1 MLFHILG
8 IIFIILV
15 AFFLGCIWQNH
26 QINKRMNALTSEI
39 NHFILYSEH
48 LDESL
53 AEGSLH
59 TLSNQIR
66 QLEAQLLHERR
77 AAILREED
85 FTKFTENM
93 AHQMKTVLTAAQL
106 HLDLTLAHA
115 SDSKE
120 LESLGKLQEDLQRL
134 TDELNWILKSSQ
146 LADKKVAMHFEDF
159 KTNDLL
165 SECLQQL
172 DSVASK
178 RCVFISYDLSEHLMI
193 HGDYFWLLQAIENVL
208 KNAIEHSPENGTVTV
223 SVKDLKK
230 EIQIC
235 IKDAGSGIATEELP
249 CLFKRYHRGNY
260 SKSGYGIGLHM
271 AADIIKAH
279 HGTITAGNNLDKGAY
294 FIIAL
299 PQMNGSAIYT

>member
-8 IIFIILV
+8 IIFIIMA
-15 AFFLGCIWQNH
+15 AFLLGCICQDYRITR
-26 QINKRMNALTSEI
+26 QMNALTSEI

-53 AEGSLH
+53 KEGSLC

-66 QLEAQLLHERR
+66 QLEAQLLHERKS
-77 AAILREED
+77 AILREED

-93 AHQMKTVLTAAQL
+93 AHQMKTALTAAQL
-106 HLDLTLAHA
+106 HLDLALAHT

-120 LESLGKLQEDLQRL
+120 LENLGKLQEDLQRL
-134 TDELNWILKSSQ
+134 TNELNWILKSGQ
-146 LADKKVAMHFEDF
+146 LADKKVPMHFEDF
-159 KTNDLL
+159 MLNHLL
-165 SECLQQL
+165 SESVRQL
-172 DSVASK
+172 GSIAAK
-178 RCVFISYDLSEHLMI
+178 RCVSVFFDSLDGLMI
-193 HGDYFWLLQAIENVL
+193 HGDYFWLLQATENIL
-208 KNAIEHSPENGTVTV
+208 KNAIEHSPENSTVTV

-235 IKDAGSGIATEELP
+235 IKDSGSGIATEELP
-249 CLFKRYHRGNY
+249 FLFQRYHRGNY

-279 HGTITAGNNLDKGAY
+279 HGTITAGNNLDKGH
-294 FIIAL
+294 IL
-299 PQMNGSAIYT
+299 